1 MKAKARVLS
10 KLDQAVKKA
19 ADLAIRD
26 GVPISIN
33 DKITLVGSVYLRK
46 NQDETYDILK
56 LNKNCLYTDINLKEV
71 AVIIAQKYNNDD
83 RSNIKTLLYLDEK
96 YSKYHSDLIHY
107 LHCLKSA
114 KRSQDW
120 ERSSILED
128 KFYEAELMVRS
139 IKDQILFYK
148 R

>member
-1 MKAKARVLS
+1 MNAKTRVLS

-19 ADLAIRD
+19 ADIAIRD
-26 GVPISIN
+26 GVPIPIS
-33 DKITLVGSVYLRK
+33 DKIILVGSVYLRK

-83 RSNIKTLLYLDEK
+83 RSNIKNLLYLDEK

-114 KRSQDW
+114 KRSRDW
-120 ERSSILED
+120 ERLSILED